1 MSSRLTPASYSSSS
15 RAGIT
20 FHVGMGR
27 VISLV
32 MMAIFSPGCTMSRS
46 WGVPMGSF
54 SARRTSAS
62 PVSAT
67 DTSLGVRMPC
77 RFASGTCTVSLRVPI
92 FRVMSI
98 NEALLCFYL

>member
-1 MSSRLTPASYSSSS
+1 
-15 RAGIT
+15 
-20 FHVGMGR
+20 
-27 VISLV
+27 
-32 MMAIFSPGCTMSRS
+32 MSRS
-46 WGVPMGSF
+46 RGVPMGSF

-77 RFASGTCTVSLRVPI
+77 RFASGPCTVSLRVPI

-98 NEALLCFYL
+98 NEALLCSYLQFRLYAETVFCQF